1 MNQDA
6 IFWVAMACYAVHMME
21 EFFYDWKDWANK
33 VLKLPVDWPGFYVTN
48 TAVLFLGVACAEI
61 GWNCPWLSLA
71 FPALMLIN
79 AFFFHVMP
87 VIIKR
92 KFSPGLL
99 TALGLFFP
107 VGIYAYKIALDSGV
121 SVNEVI
127 VSFVI
132 GILLMAFPIILLKSK
147 SLPFFSIH

>member
-1 MNQDA
+1 MKQNV
-6 IFWVAMACYAVHMME
+6 IFWIAMAAYALHIME
-21 EFFYDWKDWANK
+21 EFYYDWKDWAIS

-48 TAVLFLGVACAEI
+48 TAVLFVGMACAEI

-87 VIIKR
+87 FIAKK
-92 KFSPGLL
+92 KFSPGLF

-107 VGIYAYKIALDSGV
+107 VGIYSFKMALDRGV
-121 SVNEVI
+121 HVQELLVA
-127 VSFVI
+127 FVI
-132 GILLMAFPIILLKSK
+132 GILLMAYPIMLLKSK
-147 SLPFFSIH
+147 NFRFFSFR